1 MSSEGREGG
10 VKATT
15 WAWFTGLMVLAGVLL
30 LTGLGDVGMWEP
42 WEASELSVAREYAT
56 REAWDASVVDADPRA
71 PGYNWAVPTLGGQPV
86 AYSLLKAW
94 TVAALLPPAGA
105 PIEEVIGELERGA
118 RLPAAFALWVLCGA
132 LFWSV
137 RRRFD
142 DVTGWLAGV
151 AFATLPV
158 TYVGARSLATEQLF
172 VVTTSLAMLALFELT
187 RSKGGARWGWAGAA
201 AVALCAAFLDQR
213 LVGLLVPL
221 YALGVWAA
229 VSAALGAESEG
240 PGVLA
245 KAVALAAV
253 VVPAMPVLSTGGLA
267 SASAWLDVEHHA
279 QLTFLG
285 FALGGVVALV
295 ALGARS
301 EVGKALASG
310 PGMLALGVPLAF
322 GAWVLHTY
330 GAVNPTL
337 LEGGEVVEGI
347 PALGFALEHQLFGK
361 SVASSGHVHF
371 DLWLRQMGFATL
383 PWAAL
388 APAGVGY
395 MAWLGRQGGERAA
408 YARMALC
415 WATAGLF
422 VVAVSSV
429 WGHVFFPA
437 YAPLALG
444 AALMLTDREWWA
456 TARKEPLVVMA
467 VGFSA
472 VAIVLMLGKDV
483 ERYPHRFFELYVAM
497 ESKLE
502 FPEGFTYGRSFKVMK
517 YLWALALAAPVFGF
531 GTWAVL
537 NLHRVFV
544 ELPKAWRAQR
554 EGVQGLGGEVRAAW
568 GAVWSVSG
576 LGERAP
582 MVHQLERKQSLRDA
596 DGATGV
602 VLRWL
607 EDAPRFGVLW
617 AVLFAVS
624 AGVFAHVYIPRVALH
639 LSQRHVFETY
649 LARTASTQ
657 TEPLYR
663 HQTPKGEGTL
673 YLADVPELG
682 STRAFMERFEKE
694 ERFFAVIPRERLA
707 ALHYEA
713 RRQVD
718 RDLPVVDASGSKLVL
733 VSNRLGEG
741 EVDESP
747 IGEAIVDDPESLEI
761 PFPVEFDGKDGEK
774 ELLTFDGKL
783 EFLGYALDREGAGG
797 APPKYAWGEEIELT
811 LYFRVKRRVSGN
823 QKLFVHIDTPG
834 NRIHGD
840 HYPVGGAFPTNY
852 WPVGSVVMDTHKI
865 KVGSY
870 AKRGDYSINF
880 GWFMG
885 SKRMKAAPR
894 SAHDGKNRAKI
905 GALSVGP

>member
-10 VKATT
+10 VGKAT
-15 WAWFTGLMVLAGVLL
+15 WAWFTALMVLSGALL
-30 LTGLGDVGMWEP
+30 LVGLGDVGMWEP

-56 REAWDASVVDADPRA
+56 RGEWDASAAQADPRA
-71 PGYNWAVPTLGGQPV
+71 PGYNWAVPTVGGQPV
-86 AYSLLKAW
+86 AYSLLKVWA
-94 TVAALLPPAGA
+94 VGALLPPAGA

-118 RLPAAFALWVLCGA
+118 RLPAALALWVLCGA

-137 RRRFD
+137 RRRFGD
-142 DVTGWLAGV
+142 MTGWLAGV

-172 VVTTSLAMLALFELT
+172 VVTTSLAMLAFFELT
-187 RSKGGARWGWAGAA
+187 RASGRARWGWAAA
-201 AVALCAAFLDQR
+201 AAAASCAAFLDQR

-221 YALGVWAA
+221 YALGVWAV
-229 VSAALGAESEG
+229 VSAVLEG
-240 PGVLA
+240 ERAGVVE
-245 KAVALAAV
+245 KAVAAAALLA
-253 VVPAMPVLSTGGLA
+253 PAAPVLSTGGL
-267 SASAWLDVEHHA
+267 STASAWLDVEHHA

-285 FALGGVVALV
+285 FALGGVVALGALGWRSQV
-295 ALGARS
+295 GRALASAPGALALGA
-301 EVGKALASG
+301 
-310 PGMLALGVPLAF
+310 PLAL
-322 GAWVLHTY
+322 GAWVLHAY

-337 LEGGEVVEGI
+337 LEGGEVVGAI
-347 PALGFALEHQLFGK
+347 PSLAFALEHELFGK
-361 SVASSGHVHF
+361 SVASGGHVHF
-371 DLWLRQMGFATL
+371 DLWLRQVGFAML

-395 MAWLGRQGGERAA
+395 MAWLGGQEGERAA

-415 WATAGLF
+415 WAAAGLF
-422 VVAVSSV
+422 VVAAASV

-444 AALMLTDREWWA
+444 AALMLTDRGWWER
-456 TARKEPLVVMA
+456 AREEPLVAMG

-502 FPEGFTYGRSFKVMK
+502 FPEGFTYGGSFKAMK
-517 YLWALALAAPVFGF
+517 YVWALALAAPVFGF
-531 GTWAVL
+531 GTWAAL
-537 NLHRVFV
+537 NARRVFV
-544 ELPKAWRAQR
+544 ELPRAWRAER
-554 EGVQGLGGEVRAAW
+554 EGAVGVREKVSAAW
-568 GAVWSVSG
+568 GAVWGVSG

-582 MVHQLERKQSLRDA
+582 MVRQLELKRELRA
-596 DGATGV
+596 SEGRVGAA
-602 VLRWL
+602 LRWL
-607 EDAPRFGVLW
+607 EEAPRFGLLW
-617 AVLFAVS
+617 AGLFVVS
-624 AGVFAHVYIPRVALH
+624 AGVFAHVYVPKVALH

-649 LARTASTQ
+649 LERAASTQ

-663 HQTPKGEGTL
+663 HQTPRGEGTL

-682 STRAFMERFEKE
+682 STRAFMERFEQE
-694 ERFFAVIPRERLA
+694 ERFFAVIPRDRLA

-713 RRQVD
+713 RRKAG

-733 VSNRLGEG
+733 VSNTLGEG

-747 IGEAIVDDPESLEI
+747 IGEAIVDDPGSLEI
-761 PFPVEFDGKDGEK
+761 QYPVEFAGEGGEK
-774 ELLTFDGKL
+774 ERLTFDGKL
-783 EFLGYALDREGAGG
+783 EFLGYSLDREGEGG
-797 APPKYAWGEEIELT
+797 APPGYAWGDEIEMT
-811 LYFRVKRRVSGN
+811 LYFEVKGRVSGN

-852 WPVGSVVMDTHKI
+852 WPVGAVVADTHKI

-870 AKRGDYSINF
+870 AKRGSYSINF

-894 SAHDGKNRAKI
+894 SAHDGKNRVKI
-905 GALSVGP
+905 GELTVGP